1 MREAQSWEMAPA
13 LMGFASTNMR
23 DDLSASKEKVLWQ
36 ERKIYQNSVTA
47 GVTLAPPLPQSSCG
61 IVLCSVL
68 STWRFASFGSF
79 QFTASL
85 SSHFTE
91 WKTEV

>member
-47 GVTLAPPLPQSSCG
+47 GLLWRRPSPSPP
-61 IVLCSVL
+61 V
-68 STWRFASFGSF
+68 
-79 QFTASL
+79 
-85 SSHFTE
+85 E
-91 WKTEV
+91 